1 MSTTE
6 TISLQRNLPK
16 RKMVSKSAATDYAF
30 IKKLIWAY
38 FLLLLFEG
46 ALRKWFLP
54 GLSQGLLIIRDPLVI
69 WIYYLAYAQ
78 GVFPINNKYLQ
89 KCLQWVIG
97 AAILSL
103 LINQTHPFTIVYGAR
118 TNLLHFPLLFIMG
131 RVLNWKDVMEFGKA
145 FLLLAGPMTW
155 IVAQQ
160 FQADADDIINTAAGG
175 TGSQLE
181 TSGGKVR
188 ASGTFTFVSGIVYYY
203 CFTVSYIIYGFLI
216 KNAFPKWMLYLGTS
230 TTLLAM
236 VTAGSRAVIAESLQV
251 VACFAFLAYYKPN
264 EFGRITASVFG
275 FSTLA
280 LILYSQVDLFK
291 EGLVFLSLRFEEA
304 ANVEGTPIEAYF
316 NRYYQIIT
324 APYHY
329 SLFIDLFG
337 NGLGS
342 ATRAGSMLGGT
353 YGFAENSWAR
363 AITENGVIIGSM
375 FLVWRVWVAKD
386 LLGCCIQSVKKG
398 NYLAI
403 FLFGAAAP
411 VLLFGLLGQPTN
423 LGFATFGSGLCLAA
437 ALSRKS

>member
-1 MSTTE
+1 
-6 TISLQRNLPK
+6 
-16 RKMVSKSAATDYAF
+16 
-30 IKKLIWAY
+30 
-38 FLLLLFEG
+38 
-46 ALRKWFLP
+46 
-54 GLSQGLLIIRDPLVI
+54 
-69 WIYYLAYAQ
+69 
-78 GVFPINNKYLQ
+78 
-89 KCLQWVIG
+89 
-97 AAILSL
+97 
-103 LINQTHPFTIVYGAR
+103 
-118 TNLLHFPLLFIMG
+118 
-131 RVLNWKDVMEFGKA
+131 
-145 FLLLAGPMTW
+145 
-155 IVAQQ
+155 
-160 FQADADDIINTAAGG
+160 
-175 TGSQLE
+175 
-181 TSGGKVR
+181 
-188 ASGTFTFVSGIVYYY
+188 
-203 CFTVSYIIYGFLI
+203 
-216 KNAFPKWMLYLGTS
+216 MLYLGTS

-437 ALSRKS
+437 AISRKS